1 MSLQRRCYKHKKG
14 TVREVSWS
22 GQMTWA
28 VFPRTGQRRRGQWAG
43 TVKEGLEPK
52 HWFPPPELEYRV
64 DDSSAVPGT
73 SWVHFLLQVILS
85 ILLHPEGWAKGF
97 TARFLAPS
105 WLHATLR
112 YDHKLH
118 HFPSMEKAGEINHY
132 PLWELQKEELLHVC
146 SVPGIEL
153 DTFLGVILFLPLTA
167 LLHLWQMLLGIYSI
181 HIHLLCNTIPNLFT
195 VAKCPLT
202 LHNSDSRAAESD
214 CMEKRWPVGS
224 HWKQTR
230 DLWGSFGGFSFF
242 FPFLSPSC
250 LECRVQWEAQ
260 QPSCDHEETKKT
272 KASHWG
278 SRNRTKEATFLASR
292 TLSKMLTSG
301 IPETWDTWKKKALLG

>member
-22 GQMTWA
+22 GQMTWV

-132 PLWELQKEELLHVC
+132 PLWELTGQPEAPSQQLKARWHRCFPLLLM
-146 SVPGIEL
+146 S
-153 DTFLGVILFLPLTA
+153 VILSSTGPL
-167 LLHLWQMLLGIYSI
+167 YS
-181 HIHLLCNTIPNLFT
+181 
-195 VAKCPLT
+195 
-202 LHNSDSRAAESD
+202 
-214 CMEKRWPVGS
+214 
-224 HWKQTR
+224 
-230 DLWGSFGGFSFF
+230 
-242 FPFLSPSC
+242 
-250 LECRVQWEAQ
+250 
-260 QPSCDHEETKKT
+260 
-272 KASHWG
+272 
-278 SRNRTKEATFLASR
+278 LASQ
-292 TLSKMLTSG
+292 S
-301 IPETWDTWKKKALLG
+301 LGCRE